1 MRTIKHAAAAVALA
15 SLSACATYHPLENK
29 AACTLNADRA
39 MVISMWGAFGIATNL
54 RPEDT
59 PRVCPPASTPTLPR

>member
-1 MRTIKHAAAAVALA
+1 MHPKTPALVLLLPLA
-15 SLSACATYHPLENK
+15 LSACATYHPLENK

-59 PRVCPPASTPTLPR
+59 PRVCPPAPPR